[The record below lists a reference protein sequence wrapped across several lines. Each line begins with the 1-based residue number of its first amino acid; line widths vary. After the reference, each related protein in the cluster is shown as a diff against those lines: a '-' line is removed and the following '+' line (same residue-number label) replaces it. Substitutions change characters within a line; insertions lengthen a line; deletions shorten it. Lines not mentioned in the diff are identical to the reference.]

1 LGAGEEG
8 LGVGLVLVGLG
19 LGLVGL
25 GVGLLVPGGGLV
37 AWLTVGCGVG
47 DDVPVLVLDG
57 LAVGL
62 GVWGVVG
69 ATLVGPE
76 GLALAVTLAE
86 DDVDKWPVGVALAD
100 EDVRP
105 LGVAL
110 AEALREVLG
119 DPAGITAESTR
130 IAAFGRLEQVPFTM
144 GGGRPG
150 RTAAP
155 NTLELEARSM
165 KPVSALSVTS
175 LTSRAFTGMA
185 SSLTSSPVRNC
196 PTWSSQYACHN

>member
-47 DDVPVLVLDG
+47 DDVPGLVLDG

-62 GVWGVVG
+62 GDWDVVG

-86 DDVDKWPVGVALAD
+86 DDVDKWPVGVALA
-100 EDVRP
+100 
-105 LGVAL
+105 
-110 AEALREVLG
+110 EALREVLG
-119 DPAGITAESTR
+119 DPAGSTTESTR

-155 NTLELEARSM
+155 NTLELEPRSM
-165 KPVSALSVTS
+165 KPVSALSATG

-196 PTWSSQYACHN
+196 PTWSSQYACHD